1 MEKELG
7 DPNKFR
13 VVSGDPDK
21 HRISVTKDVR
31 EEVKKFCKNGC
42 ISVKDREL
50 ITGIHAKGNMK
61 HNPEYRPVDPVI
73 YPLFKLHKLSSE
85 QIREKLVPPARFVNS
100 SKNGPLYRLEKWLS
114 PYLTDISRQYCKDEF
129 IKDTEE
135 FLECI
140 NAFNLEQAAI
150 PKTQR
155 QNFQL
160 ATLDVAALYPSIR
173 TTVALHALQVAF
185 SKDTTTGIKVKE
197 DQINISKLL
206 FEKSYAISLLW
217 VCQLV
222 VATLVKLLIV
232 YFTIWWK
239 K

>member
-7 DPNKFR
+7 DPNKFK

-31 EEVKKFCKNGC
+31 EEVKKICKNEC

-50 ITGIHAKGNMK
+50 ITGINAKGNMK
-61 HNPEYRPVDPVI
+61 HNAEYRPIDPVI

-85 QIREKLVPPARFVNS
+85 HIREKLVPPARFVNNT
-100 SKNGPLYRLEKWLS
+100 KNGPLYRLEKWLS

-129 IKDTEE
+129 IKDTDE

-150 PKTQR
+150 PETQR

-173 TTVALHALQVAF
+173 TTVALDALKAVCDRIEN
-185 SKDTTTGIKVKE
+185 SDRTGTGP
-197 DQINISKLL
+197 DWDHFGRNRTGLQAR
-206 FEKSYAISLLW
+206 KS
-217 VCQLV
+217 
-222 VATLVKLLIV
+222 
-232 YFTIWWK
+232 
-239 K
+239 